1 MLLTHGEQVLGVHAA
16 ACVHSHAHAHKA
28 GHCACLVAGRGLHG
42 VRLSAD
48 KSCRRHG
55 GIAHDSCTLSLLDEL
70 RILFG
75 EGDRAEGYCDNLESA
90 QLAPLCG
97 EGGVHSGF
105 KLGVVSYYLIGAKL
119 KVGELS
125 KSGLKRAD
133 ELCLELIVYLFAG
146 IILLDIAA
154 DIGIEEHGV
163 VYLIGIYAR
172 AADCDIDIKAY
183 LRIDDTERN
192 RVRSAELVVHQFL
205 GVEIIDTLILSG
217 ISAVGETL
225 TDGLECLFNA
235 VAERARENRGLRGG
249 IICKLAGLRAELD
262 YLALLDYHHA
272 LSVRNG
278 YTRAVCDDVVAALCV

>member
-1 MLLTHGEQVLGVHAA
+1 MRQRVSGSRTRAELACRGSAALTFPSACRRLGSGLLSAAVRAEVTGHHIAARALPARHIGAVRRLLRRLLLSLLLLLLTHGEQVLGVHAA

-75 EGDRAEGYCDNLESA
+75 EGDRAEGYCDDLESA

-105 KLGVVSYYLIGAKL
+105 KLGVVSHYLIGAKL

-146 IILLDIAA
+146 IILL
-154 DIGIEEHGV
+154 GMG
-163 VYLIGIYAR
+163 
-172 AADCDIDIKAY
+172 
-183 LRIDDTERN
+183 
-192 RVRSAELVVHQFL
+192 SS
-205 GVEIIDTLILSG
+205 IL
-217 ISAVGETL
+217 
-225 TDGLECLFNA
+225 
-235 VAERARENRGLRGG
+235 
-249 IICKLAGLRAELD
+249 
-262 YLALLDYHHA
+262 
-272 LSVRNG
+272 
-278 YTRAVCDDVVAALCV
+278 